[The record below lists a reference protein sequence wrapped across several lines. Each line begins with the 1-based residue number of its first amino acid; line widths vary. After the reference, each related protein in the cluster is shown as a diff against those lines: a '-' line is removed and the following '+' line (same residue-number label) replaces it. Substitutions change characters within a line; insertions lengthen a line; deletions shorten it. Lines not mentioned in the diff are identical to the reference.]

1 MKKRIISLT
10 LLLAL
15 LSSCDF
21 VSKVTDA
28 AKGSQ
33 MDGES
38 TYTKAAELLGDVDS
52 AWKVYSFNIDSE
64 GMPDECKNEFGYMRA
79 GMMNADGEVYAQNL
93 YPFKSDPDIDNF
105 APKGATYDEI
115 PTIDFNAEKAMKN
128 VNDCKAKIPEGYSFL
143 NLRTYQMKY
152 DVKSKTFITKIDINV
167 QEIGKESVNVNGKQS
182 SVYYQLAFTITPDG
196 KIEMEE
202 K

>member
-52 AWKVYSFNIDSE
+52 AWKVYSFDISSE
-64 GMPDECKNEFGYMRA
+64 GMPDECKNEFGYMRV

-93 YPFKSDPDIDNF
+93 YPFKSDPDIDKF

-115 PTIDFNAEKAMKN
+115 RL
-128 VNDCKAKIPEGYSFL
+128 S
-143 NLRTYQMKY
+143 
-152 DVKSKTFITKIDINV
+152 SKKV
-167 QEIGKESVNVNGKQS
+167 W
-182 SVYYQLAFTITPDG
+182 L
-196 KIEMEE
+196 
-202 K
+202 